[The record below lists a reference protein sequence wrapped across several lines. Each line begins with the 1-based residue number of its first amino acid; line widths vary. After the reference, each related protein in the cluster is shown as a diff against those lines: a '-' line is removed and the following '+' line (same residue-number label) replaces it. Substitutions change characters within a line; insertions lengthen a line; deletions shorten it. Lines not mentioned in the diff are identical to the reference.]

1 MAKVETG
8 ESVIVI
14 LREPREKIVGIL
26 HEINISGVFVRG
38 VDLSYFDEWTRS
50 IKNGEQFLPMQDY
63 FFPMWRIERISRD
76 ESSPDVPSL
85 EQQFRQ
91 RTGFDLIEF

>member
-1 MAKVETG
+1 MAKVEMG
-8 ESVIVI
+8 DSVIVI
-14 LREPREKIVGIL
+14 LRDPREKIVGIL
-26 HEINISGVFVRG
+26 HEINVSGVFVRG

-76 ESSPDVPSL
+76 EASADVPSL